1 MPAREEWLYRLPTP
15 ADGALHP
22 VETATCPYCPAHI
35 HRTISSLSLEAGAG
49 GVVNWRIIHDQPLC
63 FEWET
68 GRVSA
73 EEVLQAFTAG

>member
-15 ADGALHP
+15 TDGTQRP
-22 VETATCPYCPAHI
+22 VETATCPYCPAQV
-35 HRTISSLSLEAGAG
+35 HRTISSLSLDAGPGA
-49 GVVNWRIIHDQPLC
+49 VVNWRILHDQPLC

-73 EEVLQAFTAG
+73 AEVLEAFTNG